1 MEVSNKAIAVL
12 LVAALAVYLGGTV
25 LSLNR
30 LGTLLQPPPSGL
42 VTSPPALGNVTL
54 RIATQTA
61 IAWQSS
67 TIEWGSGYVDGSC
80 NNCTM
85 HVNTSSNRVGAAN
98 DGFDRTCCIDFNWS
112 NESLLLKN
120 TGNQIVSL
128 QFNVTNNHTNWFGT
142 EALPGGFLMKI
153 VPVAFRSHYL
163 NGTGSDT
170 DTLNSCAGLNVGNS
184 SWGGFLAGT
193 GNETLD
199 AWVTLGDWTT
209 NGTPKYICGSASNFN
224 FTFAGGAN
232 EANFDFRVTIPQNYS
247 STGTFSSII
256 YVLATS

>member
-1 MEVSNKAIAVL
+1 MQVSNKAIAVL

-25 LSLNR
+25 ISLNR

-42 VTSPPALGNVTL
+42 ATSSSSGNVTL

-80 NNCTM
+80 SNCTM
-85 HVNTSSNRVGAAN
+85 QVNTSSNRVGAEN
-98 DGFDRTCCIDFNWS
+98 DGFDRTCCVSFNWS

-120 TGNQIVSL
+120 TGNQVVSL
-128 QFNVTNNHTNWFGT
+128 QLNVTNNHTNWFGT
-142 EALPGGFLMKI
+142 NAVPAGFLMKI

-163 NGTGSDT
+163 NGTGPDA
-170 DTLNSCAGLNVGNS
+170 DNDNSCAGTNVGNT

-193 GNETLD
+193 SNETLD
-199 AWVTLGDWTT
+199 AWVSLGDWTT

-224 FTFAGGAN
+224 FSFAGNAN
-232 EANFDFRVTIPQNYS
+232 EANFDFRVIIPQNYS
-247 STGTFSSII
+247 STGTFSSVI

>member
-1 MEVSNKAIAVL
+1 MQVSNKAIAVL

-25 LSLNR
+25 ISLNR

-42 VTSPPALGNVTL
+42 ATSSSSGNVTL

-80 NNCTM
+80 SNCTM
-85 HVNTSSNRVGAAN
+85 QVNTSSNRVGAEN
-98 DGFDRTCCIDFNWS
+98 DGFDRTCCVSFNWS

-120 TGNQIVSL
+120 TGNQVVSL
-128 QFNVTNNHTNWFGT
+128 QLNVTNNHTNWFGT
-142 EALPGGFLMKI
+142 DALPANFMMKI

-163 NGTGSDT
+163 NGTGPDA
-170 DTLNSCAGLNVGNS
+170 DNDNSCAGTNVGNT

-193 GNETLD
+193 SNETLD
-199 AWVTLGDWTT
+199 AWVSLGDWTT

-224 FTFAGGAN
+224 FSFAGNAN
-232 EANFDFRVTIPQNYS
+232 EANFDFRVIIPQNYS